1 MRSNDGVS
9 DRITFTQLNF
19 DSLTKR
25 WKHFCEND
33 LLVPYWRISIF
44 LYISPTLQKRFLSI
58 MQILCTHFVRFSLVN
73 VCVHFKTS
81 HSFTE
86 ENLAPFFNE
95 VQSRVHFGRNDTLFK
110 CISKIQKLRLIFN
123 RWPPV
128 SRQIHC
134 AHQKWG

>member
-73 VCVHFKTS
+73 VCVCILKHHTVLLKRTWLRFSMKFKAECILVETIHFS
-81 HSFTE
+81 S
-86 ENLAPFFNE
+86 
-95 VQSRVHFGRNDTLFK
+95 
-110 CISKIQKLRLIFN
+110 ISKIQKLRLIFSS
-123 RWPPV
+123 WPPV